1 MDDFRDFRDSYRVP
15 KYPILLCHGLMGF
28 DKIELPTGHS
38 IEYFNGV
45 KDVLEERG
53 ASVITRSVPPMASI
67 QLRGT
72 NLFESL
78 LAAEDMKKAKT
89 INIIAHSMGGLDAR
103 YMISKLLDKSVDLK
117 VASLTTLS
125 TPHRGSP
132 IADLFQPVTRHF
144 GENYRAFAQLTTEY
158 MTENFNK
165 NVLDDPNVA
174 YYSYGAKTKPG
185 FASPFFLSGEIIQ
198 QKEGDNDGMVSVESA
213 KWGEYLGTLDNVDHG
228 DIINMTRFK
237 PRSMLNHSFTSQ
249 AMYLHIMENLA
260 KLGF

>member
-1 MDDFRDFRDSYRVP
+1 MDDFRDFKSSYSVP
-15 KYPILLCHGLMGF
+15 QHPILLCHGLMGF
-28 DKIELPTGHS
+28 DRIELPTGHS

-45 KDVLEERG
+45 KEVLEERG
-53 ASVITRSVPPMASI
+53 AKVITRSVPPMASI
-67 QLRGT
+67 ELRAT

-78 LAAEDMKKAKT
+78 LASEDTKDLKSL
-89 INIIAHSMGGLDAR
+89 NIIAHSMGGLDAR
-103 YMISKLLDKSVDLK
+103 YMISKLLNKNIDLK

-132 IADLFQPVTRHF
+132 VADLFQPITRHF
-144 GENYRAFAQLTTEY
+144 SENFSAFAQLTTDY
-158 MTENFNK
+158 MTEDFNK
-165 NVLDDPNVA
+165 AILDDPNVA
-174 YYSYGAKTKPG
+174 YYSYGAKIKAG

-237 PRSMLNHSFTSQ
+237 PRSLLNHSFTSQ
-249 AMYLHIMENLA
+249 AMYLHIMDNLA